1 MGGGFLD
8 GRDDVALDDPGEKTV
23 VSPHHADAVERAEE
37 VLLRGLQGLF
47 SGTKEVYG
55 TLDFLVKNGILTLIQ
70 GRSFKDENGGYYARS
85 YYDRRIDPH
94 INMLCVSCGR
104 IEDLDEIPLDNM
116 LKELN
121 LNKSWELVQQTI
133 GLQGICEQC
142 NQK

>member
-1 MGGGFLD
+1 MNGHF
-8 GRDDVALDDPGEKTV
+8 
-23 VSPHHADAVERAEE
+23 SAEE
-37 VLLRGLQGLF
+37 IIHKISILYPDLTGI
-47 SGTKEVYG
+47 SKGTIYG